1 MALERCEGGRGEA
14 PGQHL
19 GQPVTL
25 KLHRH
30 IVMPQAQNCIS
41 EGRKMLARF
50 LAEIRSRLFGLVYL
64 LMIPAFT
71 GIYQTLANEFFHN
84 TA

>member
-1 MALERCEGGRGEA
+1 M
-14 PGQHL
+14 
-19 GQPVTL
+19 L
-25 KLHRH
+25 K
-30 IVMPQAQNCIS
+30 
-41 EGRKMLARF
+41 RF
-50 LAEIRSRLFGLVYL
+50 LAKIRSWLFGLVYL